1 MKNFTD
7 KQKKYLLKMFALIAV
22 CEILLKI
29 NNAFMQSLGI
39 ILVPF
44 IVTYGFLVLK
54 NDSKSNLN

>member
-29 NNAFMQSLGI
+29 NNAFIQSLVI